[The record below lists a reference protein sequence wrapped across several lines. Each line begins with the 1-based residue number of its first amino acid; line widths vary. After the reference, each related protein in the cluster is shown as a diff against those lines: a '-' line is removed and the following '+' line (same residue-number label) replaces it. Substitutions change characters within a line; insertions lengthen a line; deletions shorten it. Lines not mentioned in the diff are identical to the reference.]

1 MPGVESRS
9 RSVPPR
15 RPELPRPAPRPIVL
29 NVGITGH
36 RAGALTA
43 PLVRSLRPT
52 VYTVFRE
59 LREATLRLR
68 DSEEDFCSDVDAN
81 LRLHTPLATGAD
93 QIAAICARSSG
104 YFVRA
109 LLPFE
114 PYEYRND
121 FAPGEELDGFEQALA
136 AADEIVALPGDRAD
150 LEAAYVQVGQ
160 SVVAHAD
167 VLVAIWDG
175 ENARGP
181 GGTGEVVELALR
193 DSVPVI
199 HVEVRQAAAGVDVRA
214 LLGTGDTAPG
224 PAPAADLYS
233 RVVRS
238 ALKHRSPHPSPA
250 LDRD

>member
-1 MPGVESRS
+1 VESRS
-9 RSVPPR
+9 RSAPPR
-15 RPELPRPAPRPIVL
+15 HPELATQAPRPIVL

-52 VYTVFRE
+52 VYAVFRQ

-68 DSEEDFCSDVDAN
+68 DSEEEFCSETDAD

-114 PYEYRND
+114 PHEYRND

-136 AADEIVALPGDRAD
+136 AADEIVALPGDRTD
-150 LEAAYVQVGQ
+150 LERAYVRVGE

-181 GGTGEVVELALR
+181 GGTGDVVELALQAG
-193 DSVPVI
+193 VPVI
-199 HVEVRQAAAGVDVRA
+199 HVEVTRRAAGVQVRA
-214 LLGTGDTAPG
+214 LFADRDEAGAQSVRDP
-224 PAPAADLYS
+224 DLYA
-233 RVVRS
+233 RVLRRAFSLGRVPER
-238 ALKHRSPHPSPA
+238 AGE
-250 LDRD
+250 

>member
-1 MPGVESRS
+1 MESRS
-9 RSVPPR
+9 RRASPR
-15 RPELPRPAPRPIVL
+15 RPDLAAPAPRPIVL

-52 VYTVFRE
+52 VFTVFRE

-68 DSEEDFCSDVDAN
+68 DSEEDFCSATDAD

-114 PYEYRND
+114 PHEYRND
-121 FAPGEELDGFEQALA
+121 FAPGEELDRFEQALA
-136 AADEIVALPGDRAD
+136 AADEIVALAGERTD
-150 LEAAYVQVGQ
+150 LEAAYVQVGE

-175 ENARGP
+175 AQARGP
-181 GGTGEVVELALR
+181 GGTGDVVELALENG
-193 DSVPVI
+193 VPVI
-199 HVEVRQAAAGVDVRA
+199 HVEVSRGAERVSVRA
-214 LLGTGDTAPG
+214 LLANRTEAVASGSVGNPDFYCRVLRGALRAG
-224 PAPAADLYS
+224 KAHQAA
-233 RVVRS
+233 
-238 ALKHRSPHPSPA
+238 
-250 LDRD
+250 